1 MPKQYTDEEQVEM
14 ILKALGPR
22 VGKRAQV
29 KRNLV
34 YMKTA
39 LGATWVPVEEEERG
53 LDKAG
58 GEHFRQG
65 ASLCGTAFK
74 EEVAAG

>member
-1 MPKQYTDEEQVEM
+1 MPKQYTEEEQIELIM
-14 ILKALGPR
+14 KALEPR

-39 LGATWVPVEEEERG
+39 LGATLVPVEEEE
-53 LDKAG
+53 
-58 GEHFRQG
+58 ENN
-65 ASLCGTAFK
+65 
-74 EEVAAG
+74 E